1 MSKKISRRNRRIR
14 NLLLVISMMMVV
26 AMASVGVTV
35 AWLTDATTAI
45 TNTFTAGNIDIT
57 LSESA
62 SATNYK
68 MVPGS
73 SVAKD
78 PKVTVE
84 GGSEDCWLFVKLTK
98 STTTDSSKAAF
109 DDYMTYTIADGW
121 QELTTGSGVYYREV
135 AANADDQ
142 TFEVLSG
149 NQVTVKSEV
158 TKAQMD
164 AISKIGD
171 VDNTSK
177 RPTLTVQA
185 YACQKANISAPADNS
200 KTVQAVAWEYAQT
213 ATVPTT

>member
-1 MSKKISRRNRRIR
+1 MSKKIPRRNRRIR
-14 NLLLVISMMMVV
+14 NVLLVISMMMVV

-35 AWLTDATTAI
+35 AWLTDTTTAI

-57 LSESA
+57 LAETTAADS
-62 SATNYK
+62 YK

-73 SVAKD
+73 NVAKD

-98 STTTDSSKAAF
+98 SVKTDAIEAF
-109 DDYMTYTIADGW
+109 DDYMTYTIGAGW
-121 QELTTGSGVYYREV
+121 TELSAGSGVYYREV
-135 AANADDQ
+135 ATSDEDQ
-142 TFEVLSG
+142 TFDVLMN
-149 NQVTVKSEV
+149 NQVVVKSEV

-185 YACQKANISAPADNS
+185 YACQKANIVAADG
-200 KTVQAVAWEYAQT
+200 KTVQQVAWEQAQT
-213 ATVPTT
+213 ATIANN